1 MKYESAEACH
11 AEIRGQP
18 ARAMEW
24 VSAEGACGR
33 AGKPARFLAASSNGL
48 ESARTAAARARS

>member
-33 AGKPARFLAASSNGL
+33 AGKPARFLAAPG
-48 ESARTAAARARS
+48 